1 VELRCTQLMPDAI
14 TCIMLTPP
22 CPLSSFPTSR
32 TASPSAATRR
42 ARTISRMEIK
52 CIVTAMPAAG
62 PALSHCHHTLWAF
75 HRTMQL
81 TVSPTDTSI
90 LV

>member
-1 VELRCTQLMPDAI
+1 LHHTHP
-14 TCIMLTPP
+14 
-22 CPLSSFPTSR
+22 
-32 TASPSAATRR
+32 ASPIVVIPDQPHRVTQRGNAAR
-42 ARTISRMEIK
+42 AAISRMEIK

-81 TVSPTDTSI
+81 TVSATDTSI